1 MHNDSMRE
9 PLENTERYAE
19 LVMERINGSKQ
30 IPQENK
36 RATEKR
42 LLICQFLKFNMAC
55 GMDE

>member
-1 MHNDSMRE
+1 MRE